1 MSRKKIGREGHGG
14 GRWDAKPDGED
25 LALDT
30 APKLLA
36 VDSHFKPHQEQR
48 RKTLGN

>member
-1 MSRKKIGREGHGG
+1 MGREGHRG
-14 GRWDAKPDGED
+14 GRRDAKPNGEN
-25 LALDT
+25 LTLDT

-36 VDSHFKPHQEQR
+36 IDSHFKPHQEQR